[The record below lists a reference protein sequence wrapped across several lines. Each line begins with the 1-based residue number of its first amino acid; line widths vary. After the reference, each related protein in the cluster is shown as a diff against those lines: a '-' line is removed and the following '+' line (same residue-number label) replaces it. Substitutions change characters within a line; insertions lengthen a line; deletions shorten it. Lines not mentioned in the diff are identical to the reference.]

1 MQPTNLTYDAFISYK
16 RKGGTPWAE
25 LLYLVLKR
33 IKKKKIYIDRHSI
46 KGGEEWE
53 QSLITAIRAS
63 ANIIVVVFP
72 ELQDIDFG
80 TDDIFIQEI
89 TEAPRIKREDNKYI
103 NIIPFYVEGLSSKEI
118 HSSDSYKNLPV
129 ELKQITSTTKQDISF
144 KPDYDEWIDRMSDSL
159 ISIESIL
166 QHTYYL
172 VQINP
177 LCDMYVYDDATPETR
192 HPLLKAH
199 GKTASYWVKKEDA
212 MLILRC
218 VTKDKSD
225 YYTITIDTTASGKE
239 HISWFDEN
247 QAYFYVQGD
256 IDNAG
261 GFIRLDREKDK
272 IIIGIQWGL
281 KNLSMKEKAMN
292 IKYGGFS
299 RTPDIV
305 PHLDSV
311 INPVIYNR

>member
-89 TEAPRIKREDNKYI
+89 TEALRIKREDNKYI
-103 NIIPFYVEGLSSKEI
+103 KIIPFYVEGLSSYEI

-129 ELKQITSTTKQDISF
+129 ELKQITSTTIQDISF
-144 KPDYDEWIDRMSDSL
+144 NPDYDEWIDRMSDSL

-166 QHTYYL
+166 QHTHYL

-177 LCDMYVYDDATPETR
+177 LCDMEVYDDATPETR
-192 HPLLKAH
+192 HRLTAH
-199 GKTASYWVKKEDA
+199 GKTVSYWVKKEDA

-218 VTKDKSD
+218 VKDKRDS
-225 YYTITIDTTASGKE
+225 YTITIDTTASGKE

-247 QAYFYVQGD
+247 QTYFYVQGD
-256 IDNAG
+256 IDNA

-281 KNLSMKEKAMN
+281 KNLSVKEKAMN
-292 IKYGGFS
+292 IKYGIFS

-305 PHLDSV
+305 PHLDCV
-311 INPVIYNR
+311 INPVMYNK